1 MIQFR
6 DMQKKDVEEVVK
18 IEEETFS
25 MPWSQNAFLEMI
37 EAEYAHY
44 MVAEEDNKIIGSCGL
59 RNIAGE
65 GEITNVVIRPEYR
78 NMGIGVN
85 MLCKLIKNAEKIGI
99 QAFTLEVRESNA
111 PAIHV
116 YEKLGFWAE
125 GIRKNF
131 YEKPCEDAVI
141 MWKR

>member
-1 MIQFR
+1 MIRFR
-6 DMQKKDVEEVVK
+6 DMQKKDVEEVAK

-59 RNIAGE
+59 RDIAGE

-78 NMGIGVN
+78 NMGIGAD
-85 MLCKLIKNAEKIGI
+85 MLCKLMKNADKIGI
-99 QAFTLEVRESNA
+99 QKFTLEVRESNA
-111 PAIHV
+111 AAIHV
-116 YEKLGFWAE
+116 YEKLGFLAE

-131 YEKPCEDAVI
+131 YESPCENAVI

>member
-1 MIQFR
+1 
-6 DMQKKDVEEVVK
+6 MQKKDVEEVVK

-25 MPWSQNAFLEMI
+25 MPWSQNDFLEMI
-37 EAEYAHY
+37 EADYAHY

-78 NMGIGVN
+78 NMGIGVK

-99 QAFTLEVRESNA
+99 REFTLEVRESNA
-111 PAIHV
+111 AAIHV
-116 YEKLGFWAE
+116 YEKLGFFAE
-125 GIRKNF
+125 GIRKKF
-131 YEKPCEDAVI
+131 YERPCENAVI